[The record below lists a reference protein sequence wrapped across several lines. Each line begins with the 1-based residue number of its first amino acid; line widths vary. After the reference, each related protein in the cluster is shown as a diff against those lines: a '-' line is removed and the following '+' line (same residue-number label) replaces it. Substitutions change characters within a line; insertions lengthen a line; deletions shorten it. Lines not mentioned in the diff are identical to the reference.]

1 MDCKPLRYWVMYH
14 ELAQDVLNIDD
25 LSDLPSNN
33 GKLMS
38 PYINTYEITHM
49 DQFIEAPHELFDS
62 L

>member
-1 MDCKPLRYWVMYH
+1 MYH
-14 ELAQDVLNIDD
+14 ELAHDVLNIDD

-38 PYINTYEITHM
+38 PYINNYEITHI
-49 DQFIEAPHELFDS
+49 DHFIEASHELFDS